1 MKNRQFRVYDKSA
14 KRWLDVTTL
23 HLAQNKPVA
32 ATDTDGITHSLS
44 APYIELVE
52 SIDTPDKDGNTL
64 FLGDIVEANTKKTLR
79 YERVRGT
86 LTRVQDIVVIMTA
99 TKLTADN
106 FCPLYYLDLGSL
118 EKVGDQFS
126 N

>member
-1 MKNRQFRVYDKSA
+1 MNPRQFRVYDKSV
-14 KRWLDVTTL
+14 KRWLDITHLLL
-23 HLAQNKPVA
+23 HENRPIG
-32 ATDTDGITHSLS
+32 ATDTDGITHNLS
-44 APYIELVE
+44 SPYIELVE

-86 LTRVQDIVVIMTA
+86 LTRVQDIVVIMPA
-99 TKLTADN
+99 KPLTADN
-106 FCPLYYLDLGSL
+106 FYPLYYLDLGSL